1 MILVHDEVTGVH
13 SLKLI
18 ASSPPEN
25 RPKLPQKEMN
35 HLNQPLIFRGE
46 LLVSGR
52 IYVHL
57 ILSNLCDTQKN
68 MNHKCHYA
76 KKMMCHILWNL
87 LDIDGCLSSHG
98 FLGDFS
104 KKLIQPSCG
113 DPSKMVTFE

>member
-35 HLNQPLIFRGE
+35 HLNQPLIFRSE

-76 KKMMCHILWNL
+76 KKNDVSYLVE
-87 LDIDGCLSSHG
+87 SSGH
-98 FLGDFS
+98 
-104 KKLIQPSCG
+104 
-113 DPSKMVTFE
+113 